1 MDIDKLNK
9 WANLL
14 LDTGKSNNLI
24 NFKDSASSSAEI
36 VLPSAPI
43 LFKAIE
49 DNSQLEVF
57 DPKIA
62 DSDEPQESNQR
73 EHNIVDTNARERY
86 ISKYSS
92 RIKNQKQLLVYNGS
106 ANPITALRNISKKS
120 RAFIE
125 ETGVN
130 VVYIAL
136 GFIHWTESESAQTS
150 YAAPILL
157 APVSLEQES
166 PVAPI
171 YIKSTGDDIVVNP
184 TFAYKLTA
192 EYGIKLPNYDDETFD
207 EYVDKVVSLLAKLD
221 WHVSKDCKIGI
232 FSFLK
237 INMYKDLKDNAA
249 SILENNNVRALL
261 GESRTN
267 SAAYSDVGESAHV
280 KNPLIDIHNVVDADS
295 SQLEAIEM
303 VKSGKSFVLQG
314 PPGTGKSQTITNMI
328 AECLYDEKKVLFVS
342 EKLAALQVVYDKLK
356 QVELADFCLE
366 LHSHKANKKDVI
378 EELCK
383 TLKTSKSAIS
393 SKANS
398 EIAIKKSTQSQLDV
412 YAEELHK
419 PVPII
424 NRSLYQLYNNFSSL
438 RNAPEVEW
446 TIPHLNAK
454 GDDFLSEVSALLE
467 QYAEF
472 VPSVGFN
479 YKDNPWYGYIKCN
492 NLYQAKIQLKKS
504 LESVVKLLSTVMA
517 KAKHLSDKYAVS
529 CKNINDLFAWQELLA
544 LLGEAHIVTP
554 ELLNCAVFSQVAK
567 NLKEMQQKSAEIIS
581 LKTKIE
587 EQFGKEF
594 YDLNGA
600 EISRKMAEQFGGFW
614 SRLFSLEYWKIMK
627 QLRLCKKDGRR
638 LSYSDACFSL
648 KQLADYQTKNE
659 DYCTVEASIKA
670 YLGESYQGLETDWES
685 VLKQVDTLAVLMKK
699 INEFGNLSSLSRAEF
714 ASKREQLKNFAEQLN
729 SDLEPHSD
737 DVRELCQSFDES
749 VVNIATLDLEKA
761 LEKCQLCL
769 RDLDKLDNWC
779 NFSHIISELNEH
791 QVLPFVDIVINNNIR
806 AEDFAKAFEKQFFN
820 QWIYYILSMNPVLTS
835 FNRVAQDRV
844 VSTFKDKDSEQFDIN
859 KASIRAKLSA
869 NRPSPNMVAAG
880 GSVSVLIREGEKKRK
895 QKNIRTLLSE
905 IGELIQ
911 RIKPCFLMSPLSV
924 STFLS
929 NDAIKFDVVIFDEAS
944 QIFPQDAIGAIYR
957 AKQLVVVGDSK
968 QMPPSDFF
976 NSFIED
982 EDDDESG
989 DVTDFESILDLC
1001 AATMPQLR
1009 LSWHYR
1015 SRYEQLIAFSNKNF
1029 YNNSLI
1035 TFPSAKANDVGVGV
1049 DYYFAGGIFDRKSH
1063 NNRQEAEFVVN
1074 LIYKN
1079 IEMYPERSLGVVAF
1093 SKSQQELIDKL
1104 LARKR
1109 QENPDK
1115 EFFFKTDSNEAFF
1128 VKNLETVQGDER
1140 DTIIFSV
1147 AYGFD
1152 TQRRFM
1158 HNFGP
1163 LNRVGG
1169 ERRLN
1174 VAVTRAK
1181 CNVQLVAS
1189 IHCTD
1194 IDLSRTNAEGAR
1206 LLREY
1211 LDFAENG
1218 TIALERSVS
1227 ANQSDHFDSE
1237 FELEVCEFLRSNG
1250 FSVDTQV
1257 GCSGFKIDLGLK
1269 KPNSSDYVLAIE
1281 CDGATY
1287 HSSKNARD
1295 RDRLRQQILERMGWK
1310 FYRIWSTEWFKN
1322 RAFEQNR
1329 LLEAANKA
1337 VKGCKNEKLSSN
1349 GQVAVTEEAKHEA
1362 AAFEEVVQEENEN
1375 FQEYLVAD
1383 IEALGRKFMPHSFKR
1398 FVKAILEVEAPLSEE
1413 FLLKRIVSFFDREK
1427 VTSVVKKMYEEKM
1440 LGCDKIGI
1448 IRKDGFLY
1456 LNDGRKMGLR
1466 IPGMITRDIKYIAP
1480 EELASGMLEA
1490 IKQNITIDKDSLYH
1504 FIASKCGFSRIPKNS
1519 IPYLDS
1525 ALNLLASDI
1534 SVDDN
1539 LISIQQHL
1547 SDDSAKSDEVNRI
1560 SPQFQPKARRVT
1572 DYYSDEDISL
1582 DEEYPVIIF

>member
-14 LDTGKSNNLI
+14 LDTGKRNNLI

-36 VLPSAPI
+36 VLPSAQI
-43 LFKAIE
+43 LFKAID
-49 DNSQLEVF
+49 DNFQLTVF
-57 DPKIA
+57 DPKID
-62 DSDEPQESNQR
+62 DSDEPKENGQK
-73 EHNIVDTNARERY
+73 EHNIVDINARERY

-106 ANPITALRNISKKS
+106 ANPITALRNINKKS

-130 VVYIAL
+130 VVYIAF
-136 GFIHWTESESAQTS
+136 GFIHWNESESAQTF
-150 YAAPILL
+150 YAAPVLL
-157 APVSLEQES
+157 APISLEQES
-166 PVAPI
+166 LVSPI

-184 TFAYKLTA
+184 TFAYKLAA
-192 EYGIKLPNYDDETFD
+192 EYGIKLPNYDDESFD
-207 EYVDKVVSLLAKLD
+207 EYLDKVASLVKKLN

-249 SILENNNVRALL
+249 SILENDNVRALL
-261 GESRTN
+261 GESRIS
-267 SAAYSDVGESAHV
+267 SAACSGVSETAPV

-314 PPGTGKSQTITNMI
+314 PPGTGKSQTITNII
-328 AECLYDEKKVLFVS
+328 AECLHDGKKVLFVS
-342 EKLAALQVVYDKLK
+342 EKLAALQVVYEKLK

-378 EELCK
+378 EELCN
-383 TLKTSKSAIS
+383 TLKTSKSTIS

-398 EIAIKKSTQSQLDV
+398 EIAIKRNTQNQLDV

-419 PVPII
+419 QVPII
-424 NRSLYQLYNNFSSL
+424 NRSLYQLYNDFSSL
-438 RNAPEVEW
+438 RKAPEVEW
-446 TIPHLNAK
+446 TVPQINAK
-454 GDDFLSEVSALLE
+454 GDSFLSDVAALLE

-472 VPSVGFN
+472 VPSIGFN
-479 YKDNPWYGYIKCN
+479 YKDNPWYGYIKCD
-492 NLYQAKIQLKKS
+492 NLYQAKIKLKKN
-504 LESVVKLLSTVMA
+504 LESVIKLLSVVIA
-517 KAKHLSDKYAVS
+517 KAKRISDRYAVS
-529 CKNINDLFAWQELLA
+529 CKSINDLFAWQGLLS
-544 LLGEAHIVTP
+544 LLGETHIVTP
-554 ELLNCAVFSQVAK
+554 ELLNGDVFSKAVK
-567 NLKEMQQKSAEIIS
+567 SLKEMQQKSTEILS

-587 EQFGKEF
+587 EQFNQEF
-594 YDLNGA
+594 YDINGT
-600 EISRKMAEQFGGFW
+600 EVSRKMAVQFGGFFA
-614 SRLFSLEYWKIMK
+614 RFFSLEYWKIMK

-638 LSYSDACFSL
+638 LSYEEALSSL

-659 DYCTVEASIKA
+659 SYYTVEASVKA
-670 YLGESYQGLETDWES
+670 YLGEEYQGLETDWES
-685 VLKQVDTLAVLMKK
+685 VFKHVDILAALIKK
-699 INEFGNLSSLSRAEF
+699 INEFGNLPSLSRSEF
-714 ASKREQLKNFAEQLN
+714 ASEREQFKEIAKQLN
-729 SDLEPHSD
+729 SDLEPNAD
-737 DVRELCQSFDES
+737 DVRELCNSFDES
-749 VVNIATLDLEKA
+749 VVNIATLSLEDA
-761 LEKCQLCL
+761 FERCQLCL
-769 RDLDKLDNWC
+769 QDLDKLDNWC
-779 NFSHIISELNEH
+779 NFSHIIYELNEY
-791 QVLPFVDIVINNNIR
+791 QVLPFVDIVISKNVR
-806 AEDFAKAFEKQFFN
+806 AEDFAKAFKKQFFT
-820 QWIYYILSMNPVLTS
+820 QWIYYILSINSVLAS

-844 VSTFKDKDSEQFDIN
+844 VNTFKDKDPEQFDIN
-859 KASIRAKLSA
+859 KALIRAKLSA

-880 GSVSVLIREGEKKRK
+880 GAVSVLIREGEKKRK
-895 QKNIRTLLSE
+895 QKNIRALLSE

-924 STFLS
+924 STFLA
-929 NDAIKFDVVIFDEAS
+929 NDSIKFDIVVFDEAS

-976 NSFIED
+976 NSFVED

-1001 AATMPQLR
+1001 AAAMPQLR

-1035 TFPSAKANDVGVGV
+1035 TFPSAKANVAGVGV

-1152 TQRRFM
+1152 TQGRFM

-1181 CNVQLVAS
+1181 YNVQLVAS

-1218 TIALERSVS
+1218 TVALERSVS
-1227 ANQSDHFDSE
+1227 VSQSDHFDSE
-1237 FELEVCEFLRSNG
+1237 FELEVCEFLRSKG

-1269 KPNSSDYVLAIE
+1269 KPNSSDYILAIE

-1295 RDRLRQQILERMGWK
+1295 RDRLRQEILERMGWQ

-1322 RAFEQNR
+1322 RAFEQGR
-1329 LLEAANKA
+1329 LLEAATKA
-1337 VKGCKNEKLSSN
+1337 IKYCKNEKPHNN
-1349 GQVAVTEEAKHEA
+1349 GQVAACEEVKHEA
-1362 AAFEEVVQEENEN
+1362 AVFEEVAQEENEN

-1383 IEALGRKFMPHSFKR
+1383 IETIGRKFMPHSFKK
-1398 FVKAILEVEAPLSEE
+1398 FVKAILEIEAPLSEE
-1413 FLLKRIVSFFDREK
+1413 LLLKRVVKFFDREK

-1440 LGCDKIGI
+1440 LGCDKMGI
-1448 IRKDGFLY
+1448 IRKNGFLY
-1456 LNDGRKMGLR
+1456 LNDVNKISLR
-1466 IPGMITRDIKYIAP
+1466 IPGTITREIKYIAP
-1480 EELASGMLEA
+1480 EELASGMLEV
-1490 IKQNITIDKDSLYH
+1490 IKQNVTIDKDNLYH
-1504 FIASKCGFSRIPKNS
+1504 FIASQCGFSRIPKNS
-1519 IPYLDS
+1519 ISCLDN
-1525 ALNLLASDI
+1525 ALSLLANDI
-1534 SVDDN
+1534 SVDEN
-1539 LISIQQHL
+1539 LISINQRL
-1547 SDDSAKSDEVNRI
+1547 LDDNNKKESDGLRHRI
-1560 SPQFQPKARRVT
+1560 KPSLKLEARRVT
-1572 DYYSDEDISL
+1572 DDALGYDNFLY
-1582 DEEYPVIIF
+1582 

>member
-567 NLKEMQQKSAEIIS
+567 NFKEMQQKSAEIIS

-670 YLGESYQGLETDWES
+670 
-685 VLKQVDTLAVLMKK
+685 
-699 INEFGNLSSLSRAEF
+699 
-714 ASKREQLKNFAEQLN
+714 
-729 SDLEPHSD
+729 
-737 DVRELCQSFDES
+737 
-749 VVNIATLDLEKA
+749 
-761 LEKCQLCL
+761 
-769 RDLDKLDNWC
+769 
-779 NFSHIISELNEH
+779 
-791 QVLPFVDIVINNNIR
+791 
-806 AEDFAKAFEKQFFN
+806 
-820 QWIYYILSMNPVLTS
+820 
-835 FNRVAQDRV
+835 
-844 VSTFKDKDSEQFDIN
+844 
-859 KASIRAKLSA
+859 
-869 NRPSPNMVAAG
+869 
-880 GSVSVLIREGEKKRK
+880 
-895 QKNIRTLLSE
+895 
-905 IGELIQ
+905 
-911 RIKPCFLMSPLSV
+911 
-924 STFLS
+924 
-929 NDAIKFDVVIFDEAS
+929 
-944 QIFPQDAIGAIYR
+944 
-957 AKQLVVVGDSK
+957 
-968 QMPPSDFF
+968 
-976 NSFIED
+976 
-982 EDDDESG
+982 
-989 DVTDFESILDLC
+989 
-1001 AATMPQLR
+1001 
-1009 LSWHYR
+1009 
-1015 SRYEQLIAFSNKNF
+1015 
-1029 YNNSLI
+1029 
-1035 TFPSAKANDVGVGV
+1035 
-1049 DYYFAGGIFDRKSH
+1049 
-1063 NNRQEAEFVVN
+1063 
-1074 LIYKN
+1074 
-1079 IEMYPERSLGVVAF
+1079 
-1093 SKSQQELIDKL
+1093 
-1104 LARKR
+1104 
-1109 QENPDK
+1109 
-1115 EFFFKTDSNEAFF
+1115 
-1128 VKNLETVQGDER
+1128 
-1140 DTIIFSV
+1140 
-1147 AYGFD
+1147 
-1152 TQRRFM
+1152 
-1158 HNFGP
+1158 
-1163 LNRVGG
+1163 
-1169 ERRLN
+1169 
-1174 VAVTRAK
+1174 
-1181 CNVQLVAS
+1181 
-1189 IHCTD
+1189 
-1194 IDLSRTNAEGAR
+1194 
-1206 LLREY
+1206 
-1211 LDFAENG
+1211 
-1218 TIALERSVS
+1218 
-1227 ANQSDHFDSE
+1227 
-1237 FELEVCEFLRSNG
+1237 
-1250 FSVDTQV
+1250 
-1257 GCSGFKIDLGLK
+1257 
-1269 KPNSSDYVLAIE
+1269 
-1281 CDGATY
+1281 
-1287 HSSKNARD
+1287 
-1295 RDRLRQQILERMGWK
+1295 
-1310 FYRIWSTEWFKN
+1310 
-1322 RAFEQNR
+1322 
-1329 LLEAANKA
+1329 
-1337 VKGCKNEKLSSN
+1337 
-1349 GQVAVTEEAKHEA
+1349 
-1362 AAFEEVVQEENEN
+1362 
-1375 FQEYLVAD
+1375 
-1383 IEALGRKFMPHSFKR
+1383 
-1398 FVKAILEVEAPLSEE
+1398 
-1413 FLLKRIVSFFDREK
+1413 
-1427 VTSVVKKMYEEKM
+1427 
-1440 LGCDKIGI
+1440 
-1448 IRKDGFLY
+1448 
-1456 LNDGRKMGLR
+1456 
-1466 IPGMITRDIKYIAP
+1466 
-1480 EELASGMLEA
+1480 
-1490 IKQNITIDKDSLYH
+1490 
-1504 FIASKCGFSRIPKNS
+1504 
-1519 IPYLDS
+1519 
-1525 ALNLLASDI
+1525 
-1534 SVDDN
+1534 
-1539 LISIQQHL
+1539 
-1547 SDDSAKSDEVNRI
+1547 
-1560 SPQFQPKARRVT
+1560 
-1572 DYYSDEDISL
+1572 
-1582 DEEYPVIIF
+1582 